1 VVSHLGHLLKAGDL
15 VMGYD
20 LSRAVFADVDPD
32 MKLELFPDVVL
43 VKKVF
48 HRDASRKRAWKL
60 KKLATNGGEEGRAG
74 GGTSAHDD
82 AEAQQYEEFLQD
94 VERDKKLRA
103 NIAVYKGA
111 CHGLSCVCVRMCVR
125 VCAKECSISS

>member
-1 VVSHLGHLLKAGDL
+1 
-15 VMGYD
+15 MGYD